1 MMEIINTEIK
11 TNVKEKITENAPKGA
26 KYISED

>member
-1 MMEIINTEIK
+1 MIK
-11 TNVKEKITENAPKGA
+11 SKELQSTTVKGTITVNAPKGA

>member
-1 MMEIINTEIK
+1 MEK
-11 TNVKEKITENAPKGA
+11 SKELQHITGKGKITVDAPKGA